1 MNIGLYQSA
10 ASLSALERWQ
20 NVVTQNV
27 TSAQVPGFKKRTIG
41 FSSVEMGTL
50 QPDPKARMGLGD
62 GKTSSF
68 PVSTAGISFRPGES
82 IPTRKEL
89 DFVIEGDGF
98 FQVQM
103 PDGSRAFTRSGEFR
117 LSPNRTVVDQED
129 RPVLSKAG
137 SPISL
142 QPENGPMSV
151 SGDGAVS
158 QGDTQLGAIGV
169 VRVEDT
175 SKLMPIGGG
184 LYVLKDPNIDPIPVE
199 RPRLMQGYIEGS
211 NVAPL
216 QEMIALVQIA
226 RAYEANQ
233 KIVTT
238 RDQNLGRAL
247 EMLG

>member
-20 NVVTQNV
+20 DVVTQNI
-27 TSAQVPGFKKRTIG
+27 TSSQVPGFKKRTIE
-41 FSSVEMGTL
+41 FSTVELGSL
-50 QPDPKARMGLGD
+50 QADPKARMGSGE
-62 GKTSSF
+62 GKPSSF
-68 PVSTAGISFRPGES
+68 PVSKTGISFRPGES

-89 DFVIEGDGF
+89 DFAIEGDGF
-98 FQVQM
+98 FQIQM
-103 PDGSRAFTRSGEFR
+103 PDGTRAFTRSGELR
-117 LSPNRTVVDQED
+117 LSPTRTVVDQED
-129 RPVLSKAG
+129 RPILSKAG
-137 SPISL
+137 SPITL

-158 QGDTQLGAIGV
+158 QGTTQLGAIGV
-169 VRVEDT
+169 VRFNDT
-175 SKLMPIGGG
+175 SKLTPIGGG
-184 LYVLKDPNIDPIPVE
+184 LYVLNDQSVDPITVE
-199 RPRLMQGYIEGS
+199 RPKLMQGYIEGS

-238 RDQNLGRAL
+238 RDQNLGKAL